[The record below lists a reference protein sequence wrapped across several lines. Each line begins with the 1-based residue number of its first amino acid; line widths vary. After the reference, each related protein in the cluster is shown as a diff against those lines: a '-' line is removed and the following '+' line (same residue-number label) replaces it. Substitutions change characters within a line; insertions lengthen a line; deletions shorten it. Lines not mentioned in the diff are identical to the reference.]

1 MQKSEVHIFMRR
13 LNVFCSDIRWNFLE
27 VLVMMMMMMTRDGDD
42 DEYRY
47 LCETDIDIDVRQ
59 KKNSLSAQYLLNS
72 YFPLYLRFLY

>member
-59 KKNSLSAQYLLNS
+59 QKKTL
-72 YFPLYLRFLY
+72 